1 MLRPQF
7 YTISYR
13 LPAVKPISL
22 SAALR
27 RTLRHAAYGLLDLLY
42 PPCCVGCGA
51 RLNTPDQ
58 PLCMRCTASLERA
71 GAGAVS
77 ARLARLP
84 EAQDAFAGAY
94 ALWHFDKAG
103 RLQRVLHALKYGNRP
118 HYGLTLGRLLGRA
131 YQSAAKERPDLLL
144 PIPLH
149 RARFLERG
157 YNQSVLLARGAAE
170 AMDYPVRTDLLR
182 RARPTHSQ
190 TTLSRSDRWANVE
203 NAFVAP
209 NPSLLAGRCV
219 LLIDD
224 VLTTGAT
231 AAAAAHTLHDAGAN
245 RVHLATLA
253 LARR

>member
-1 MLRPQF
+1 
-7 YTISYR
+7 
-13 LPAVKPISL
+13 
-22 SAALR
+22 
-27 RTLRHAAYGLLDLLY
+27 
-42 PPCCVGCGA
+42 
-51 RLNTPDQ
+51 
-58 PLCMRCTASLERA
+58 MRCTASLERA
-71 GAGAVS
+71 GEEAVS
-77 ARLARLP
+77 TRLARLP
-84 EAQDAFAGAY
+84 EAEGAFASAY

-103 RLQRVLHALKYGNRP
+103 RLQRVLHALKYNNRP

-131 YQSAAKERPDLLL
+131 YQSIAKERPDLLL

-157 YNQSVLLARGAAE
+157 YNQSALLARGAAE
-170 AMDYPVRTDLLR
+170 AMNCPVRADLLR
-182 RARPTHSQ
+182 RGRPTRSQ

-203 NAFVAP
+203 NAFAAF
-209 NPSLLAGRCV
+209 NPDLLAGRCV

-231 AAAAAHTLHDAGAN
+231 AAAAAHALHDAGAE